1 MYLENSQKE
10 RQIER
15 YVMTSF
21 ASHDV
26 AVTARYRSLGSN
38 DVATGKQKRYITS
51 VITTDVISRILHDC
65 YQTAG
70 TEVM

>member
-1 MYLENSQKE
+1 
-10 RQIER
+10 
-15 YVMTSF
+15 MTSF

-26 AVTARYRSLGSN
+26 AVTARNRSLGSN

-51 VITTDVISRILHDC
+51 VISTGVISRILHDC